1 MSKDNGADPNA
12 EDAEGERPLDWA
24 TYRADLARIRLLKQY
39 GANPG
44 KGPRQQKYP
53 PPEGND
59 DARTSV
65 SRSAA
70 LLLPTAAVPFQQRG
84 CITCHNQSMPAMVAV
99 AARQKGI
106 VVNEELEQ
114 KNLKQIL
121 AVYRPS
127 AEMAMQGDRPAG
139 DALTIGYIMMA
150 LHAEKEPLNNVT
162 AAFTHILATMQMEDG
177 SWEGSGISRPPLE
190 DSTVSHTAMAVR
202 GLTLYPIPGRKQ
214 ELEEN
219 LRRAQ
224 RWLLS
229 IKPRNTE
236 ERNMRLMGLVWTK
249 ASRGDVDAAAKD
261 VLAQRLPGGGWSQ
274 LPQLEPDAYAT
285 GSSLYALHQAGIQPD
300 DQRYRSG
307 VRFLLKNQYQNG
319 AWFVKTRAFPTQPYF
334 ESGFPFGRNQ
344 WISAQASAWAALA
357 IAETLP
363 DSSAASVARR

>member
-1 MSKDNGADPNA
+1 
-12 EDAEGERPLDWA
+12 
-24 TYRADLARIRLLKQY
+24 
-39 GANPG
+39 
-44 KGPRQQKYP
+44 
-53 PPEGND
+53 
-59 DARTSV
+59 
-65 SRSAA
+65 
-70 LLLPTAAVPFQQRG
+70 
-84 CITCHNQSMPAMVAV
+84 MVAV

-106 VVNEELEQ
+106 AVNEELEQ

-177 SWEGSGISRPPLE
+177 SWVGSGISRPPLE

-202 GLTLYPIPGRKQ
+202 GLTLYPIPGREQ
-214 ELEEN
+214 ELEKN
-219 LRRAQ
+219 LRRAR

-249 ASRGDVDAAAKD
+249 ASRGDIDAAAKD

-274 LPQLEPDAYAT
+274 LPQLEPDAYST
-285 GSSLYALHQAGIQPD
+285 GSSLYALRQAGIQPD

-307 VRFLLKNQYQNG
+307 VRFLLKNQYQSG
-319 AWFVKTRAFPTQPYF
+319 AWFVKTRSFPTQPYF